1 MKAFIGFATSRGL
14 LIVSASLC
22 LMVRPSA
29 GADNALNSDPQAP
42 AALTGQPHN
51 DLALA
56 KGADGVEGTGGAGG
70 SPNPGPSMGGVRG
83 ITRDPS
89 GLPLPAVK
97 VTVHS
102 IDGVAESSTLS
113 GADGGFALGGLRPGR
128 YQVVADKEGFAPS
141 PAASV
146 ELAPAQSFDVE
157 LTLAVTP
164 SSTCPSC
171 SFFRRL
177 AKAYWDDWHPTASAA
192 DPAFRGYPM
201 PVSNP
206 PFPFQVWPM
215 GGTVWIGYPNAT
227 AYPLTTAIYGGEK
240 PSWLKKENIQMYG
253 WLDLGMNAS
262 TSHNGT
268 YANAP
273 AAYPQVANSVTLD
286 QATFY
291 IERVPDTVQRDHVD
305 WGFRF
310 TNLYGFDYRFTTATG
325 YFSQQLLNNPK
336 ADGTIGNK
344 YGYDPVMMYFDLY
357 VPQVGQGMDVRI
369 GRYISLPDIEAQLAP
384 NNYTYTHSLTYTY
397 DCYTQTGINATIKW
411 SDHWTTQAGISG
423 GCEASPWSPYAK
435 VTGNLCVAYSWT
447 EGRDSIYVCANSI
460 NDSKYSYNNLAAYY
474 TTWYHKFGKTKW
486 HTDWETWYQYMKQT
500 PNVNNPAAASLLV
513 VNSNGAQCKSAS
525 QVTCFAPEWATVNYV
540 ARQIGKDALIFR
552 NEFFD
557 DIVGQRTGFK
567 TRYSEHGIAWN
578 HWLGSTVVFRPE
590 VRYEVAYDAP
600 AYDSGLKRHQLM
612 AAGDVIWFF

>member
-1 MKAFIGFATSRGL
+1 MHRLSKSAVVISGVLGATSMAAVAQTTPAPTISIAPAITSAPAPGASTASVPCTGTPDPYANYNCLDAYLGDNPFTRFYRYYGL
-14 LIVSASLC
+14 E
-22 LMVRPSA
+22 MGQA
-29 GADNALNSDPQAP
+29 GPPSDPNAP
-42 AALTGQPHN
+42 PSRV
-51 DLALA
+51 
-56 KGADGVEGTGGAGG
+56 DGWPRTPQTTPPMPFTEWPYGGATAI
-70 SPNPGPSMGGVRG
+70 GV
-83 ITRDPS
+83 TRS
-89 GLPLPAVK
+89 G
-97 VTVHS
+97 S
-102 IDGVAESSTLS
+102 IDSPLMTAIANTGLGRWMNEYGFQVYGWIDPGFNFSSNSLRKP
-113 GADGGFALGGLRPGR
+113 GGNAPVSYAYIPNTAQLD
-128 YQVVADKEGFAPS
+128 QVV
-141 PAASV
+141 
-146 ELAPAQSFDVE
+146 L
-157 LTLAVTP
+157 
-164 SSTCPSC
+164 
-171 SFFRRL
+171 
-177 AKAYWDDWHPTASAA
+177 Y
-192 DPAFRGYPM
+192 
-201 PVSNP
+201 
-206 PFPFQVWPM
+206 
-215 GGTVWIGYPNAT
+215 
-227 AYPLTTAIYGGEK
+227 
-240 PSWLKKENIQMYG
+240 
-253 WLDLGMNAS
+253 LDR
-262 TSHNGT
+262 
-268 YANAP
+268 
-273 AAYPQVANSVTLD
+273 
-286 QATFY
+286 F
-291 IERVPDTVQRDHVD
+291 PDTVQKDHID
-305 WGFRF
+305 WGLRLSAIYGENYRYTTSYGLASYQLLKYNAVNGYDFPM
-310 TNLYGFDYRFTTATG
+310 LYGEVYIPWVA
-325 YFSQQLLNNPK
+325 
-336 ADGTIGNK
+336 
-344 YGYDPVMMYFDLY
+344 
-357 VPQVGQGMDVRI
+357 QGLMLRA
-369 GRYISLPDIEAQLAP
+369 GRYISVPDIEAQLAP